1 MRHRACPSGPAR
13 SVPNVDVV
21 GNQRPLHPAGPDD
34 GIDGRPTVD
43 PATVEVRRSHRRRR
57 TVSAYRDGDRT
68 IVMIPARMSRGEERE
83 WVGVMLRRLEAQD
96 RRRRPSDAALRSR
109 ARRLSADHLGG
120 QARPSSVRWVTNQ
133 SSRWG
138 SCTPDDATIRLS
150 DRLQGMP
157 SWVIDYVLVHELT
170 HLVEATHSARFWSL
184 VDAYPR
190 AERARGYLE
199 GIAAASA
206 VDGHLPFEGVEAAG
220 PTAPTDSCLG
230 PDDWDRPSPA
240 SDGTVGPS
248 GRR

>member
-1 MRHRACPSGPAR
+1 
-13 SVPNVDVV
+13 VPNVDVV
-21 GNQRPLHPAGPDD
+21 RNQRPLHSAGPDTGSD
-34 GIDGRPTVD
+34 VRTTVEPATVE
-43 PATVEVRRSHRRRR
+43 PATVEVRRSSRRRR

-68 IVMIPARMSRGEERE
+68 IVMIPARMSRVEERE

-96 RRRRPSDAALRSR
+96 LRRRPSDAALMSR
-109 ARRLSADHLGG
+109 AHRLSADHLGG

-138 SCTPDDATIRLS
+138 SCTPGDATIRLS

-184 VDAYPR
+184 VNAYPR

-199 GIAAASA
+199 GIVAAGA
-206 VDGHLPFEGVEAAG
+206 VDGHVPFEGVDAA
-220 PTAPTDSCLG
+220 APTRTDNCLG
-230 PDDWDRPSPA
+230 PDDWDRPSRA